1 MKAAREDNL
10 ARLDCL
16 LGALRLSFWGARLSF
31 LGPSLD
37 CHEGGSGG
45 QSSAVRLS
53 FWGPVR
59 LSFWGARLSFWGP
72 C

>member
-10 ARLDCL
+10 ARLDCIF
-16 LGALRLSFWGARLSF
+16 G
-31 LGPSLD
+31 GPLD

-72 C
+72 R